1 MDYYNEQKEK
11 EYYTMTSPAPEKKG
25 CITFSNQFYLY
36 FSFAGTALCLFLFQI
51 VFTLVL
57 AYLFPSCFCAD
68 LFHHITILP
77 ANAAMLLF
85 VLFLFFATLSIFGLL
100 ALYGVYKE
108 KIAKIYPFLFLLVV
122 VLVSMLIGGI
132 IGGVKSISGG
142 DADAQVPEEVS
153 FKEQQEEIL
162 AMLSLILT
170 EKGLEL
176 VKSLMVLTDPQFVS
190 MDVQKMMETFLKPSA
205 LEFVEAG
212 QKTVMV
218 AAVIT
223 VLGVLIMLVGT
234 IVCLWKLV
242 QKMSEYQKAEAQ
254 KRNQFSPDGYILA
267 HNNNNTVSVRSRNHS
282 QQNPKVE
289 YRSSVYHSRH
299 ALSSHSEEIL
309 LNS

>member
-1 MDYYNEQKEK
+1 MDYYNDQKEK
-11 EYYTMTSPAPEKKG
+11 EYYTMTAPQPAKKG
-25 CITFSNQFYLY
+25 CINFSNQFYLY

-57 AYLFPSCFCAD
+57 AYLFPSCFCAE

-85 VLFLFFATLSIFGLL
+85 VLFLFFATLSIFGML
-100 ALYGVYKE
+100 ALYGVYNE

-132 IGGVKSISGG
+132 IGGVKSIPGG
-142 DADAQVPEEVS
+142 ETDPASTSEEISHDDQIEEVIS
-153 FKEQQEEIL
+153 
-162 AMLSLILT
+162 MLSLILT
-170 EKGLEL
+170 DDGLKL
-176 VKSLMVLTDPQFVS
+176 VRSLLVLTDPQFVT
-190 MDVQKMMETFLKPSA
+190 MDVEKMMEKFLKPTA

-223 VLGVLIMLVGT
+223 VIGVLVMLIGT

-242 QKMSEYQKAEAQ
+242 QKMAEYQKAEAN
-254 KRNQFSPDGYILA
+254 KRNLVSPDGYILA
-267 HNNNNTVSVRSRNHS
+267 HNNTVSVRSRNHS

>member
-1 MDYYNEQKEK
+1 MDYYNDQKEK
-11 EYYTMTSPAPEKKG
+11 EYYTMTSPQPAKKG

-51 VFTLVL
+51 VFTMVL

-68 LFHHITILP
+68 MFHHITILP

-142 DADAQVPEEVS
+142 EAEAPVEVS
-153 FKEQQEEIL
+153 FKEQQKEIL
-162 AMLSLILT
+162 SMLSLILT
-170 EKGLEL
+170 EDGLEL

-190 MDVQKMMETFLKPSA
+190 MDVQKMMEKFLKPTA

-212 QKTVMV
+212 EKTLMV

-223 VLGVLIMLVGT
+223 VVGVLIMLVGT

-242 QKMSEYQKAEAQ
+242 QKMSEYQKAEAN
-254 KRNQFSPDGYILA
+254 KRNQFSPDGYIMT
-267 HNNNNTVSVRSRNHS
+267 HNNNTVSVRSRNHS